1 MAIEFSHTK
10 GSKNVFYNMQFHS
23 FYEFYFFLG
32 GEAELITNTRKQ
44 KLIPN
49 QLVIFHPGTYH
60 NIKVLGDVNSYE
72 RCVSWFYPA
81 DFREGLI
88 ENALDGK
95 EVLTL
100 TADDRISSNFRY
112 LCKAMEQFDSVDFNE
127 ILSSVI
133 TDVVYQIKIHNGGG
147 DDSLKSASSLALKIA
162 QYIEENFQNE
172 INLESLAK
180 HFNYSVSHLCHTFKE
195 EYGIGIKNYI
205 LQKRLNCVHALILG
219 GADIQESSRQFG
231 FSSYSAFYR
240 IYKKTFLNAP
250 SQFKRNH

>member
-32 GEAELITNTRKQ
+32 GDAELITNTRKQ
-44 KLIPN
+44 KLLPN

-60 NIKVLGDVNSYE
+60 NIKVLGNIDTYE
-72 RCVSWFYPA
+72 RCVVWFSPS
-81 DFREGLI
+81 DFKERLI
-88 ENALDGK
+88 EKALGDK
-95 EVLTL
+95 EVLSL
-100 TADDRISSNFRY
+100 AADDRIVSNFKY
-112 LCKAMEQFDSVDFNE
+112 LCKAKDLFDSEEFCD
-127 ILSSVI
+127 ILASVI
-133 TDVVYQIKIHNGGG
+133 TDTVYCIKN
-147 DDSLKSASSLALKIA
+147 LSAEKESTLAPSSSLAIKIA

-172 INLESLAK
+172 ITLDSLARR
-180 HFNYSVSHLCHTFKE
+180 FNYSVSHLCHTFKE

-219 GADIQESSRQFG
+219 GADIQTSSRKYG

-240 IYKKTFLNAP
+240 IYKKTFLKAP
-250 SQFKRNH
+250 SQFKK